1 LKDIS
6 RKNNNEE
13 LGTTKEVL
21 INKIRAWVIEWYTD
35 NMKQIIIE
43 TWPILEWK
51 KWATK
56 KWIRVGE
63 FVTVEI
69 TKTIAF
75 KLYGKIVVT

>member
-13 LGTTKEVL
+13 LGTIKEVL

-51 KWATK
+51 KWETK

>member
-13 LGTTKEVL
+13 LGTIKEVL

-35 NMKQIIIE
+35 NIKQIIIE

-51 KWATK
+51 KWETK